1 MTDLKLRFLLNS
13 QEIFSKLAKNF
24 ICEKTKYYLRLKNNA
39 LSLSNNDKNAIC
51 NALLQSKF
59 TFRLANLPCVILLYD
74 FCDLAILEVLFN
86 DADELKNFNLPS
98 VIENLVLENITNND
112 SYALN
117 NVALF
122 GNPRFKFNYQ
132 NALKH
137 AQNLANFSLQS
148 PGLISAYD
156 GIRCVLISL
165 IKPLKATL
173 NKFLAHKN
181 TKSINE
187 LNFILMQNIAI
198 MQSFGAI
205 FDEKILNVFLSF
217 LNNYTTNLNELAKKN
232 YLCEYLQVQ
241 NIGADN
247 FAILE
252 RECSVLE
259 DDCIAKSHELE
270 NILKEWVF
278 VLHDDEFFYSSP
290 LGKNELKSTLAP
302 LFSRKINMFL
312 TQIYSLNYESI
323 GIKANELFVLAS
335 LFGSLYQSQK
345 FAKFAKKLNNISIN
359 SNQIV
364 KYKILN
370 KAFNGAQMDDFKKQL
385 SQNIAQSVKK
395 LDKKNQKLYKKV
407 DEIKEILKIYEEK
420 GF

>member
-59 TFRLANLPCVILLYD
+59 TFSLANLPCVILLYD
-74 FCDLAILEVLFN
+74 FCDLAILEVSFN

-132 NALKH
+132 NALKY

-187 LNFILMQNIAI
+187 LNFN
-198 MQSFGAI
+198 
-205 FDEKILNVFLSF
+205 
-217 LNNYTTNLNELAKKN
+217 AK
-232 YLCEYLQVQ
+232 
-241 NIGADN
+241 
-247 FAILE
+247 
-252 RECSVLE
+252 
-259 DDCIAKSHELE
+259 
-270 NILKEWVF
+270 
-278 VLHDDEFFYSSP
+278 YSD
-290 LGKNELKSTLAP
+290 
-302 LFSRKINMFL
+302 
-312 TQIYSLNYESI
+312 Y
-323 GIKANELFVLAS
+323 
-335 LFGSLYQSQK
+335 
-345 FAKFAKKLNNISIN
+345 AKFR
-359 SNQIV
+359 
-364 KYKILN
+364 
-370 KAFNGAQMDDFKKQL
+370 GDF
-385 SQNIAQSVKK
+385 
-395 LDKKNQKLYKKV
+395 
-407 DEIKEILKIYEEK
+407 
-420 GF
+420 

>member
-24 ICEKTKYYLRLKNNA
+24 ICEKSKYYLRLKNNA

-51 NALLQSKF
+51 NVLLQSKF

-74 FCDLAILEVLFN
+74 FCDLAILEVSFN

-132 NALKH
+132 NALKY

-241 NIGADN
+241 NIGAQS

-252 RECSVLE
+252 RERSVLE

-278 VLHDDEFFYSSP
+278 VLNDDEFFYSSP